1 MTLILSPNLDD
12 PDGFYH
18 DLIAAHDGLTK
29 LQSERL
35 TARLVLIL
43 ANQVGLRALLQE
55 ALALAKENA
64 VARELLSPRI

>member
-12 PDGFYH
+12 PDGFYQ

-29 LQSERL
+29 EKSERL

-43 ANQVGLRALLQE
+43 ANQVGLRRLLQE
-55 ALALAKENA
+55 ALA
-64 VARELLSPRI
+64 VAGEDAGAG